1 MEFVKNV
8 GPIGMIF
15 IMFSLG
21 LNLTAKDFLE
31 VVKKP
36 RNLIIAL
43 ICQMIILPVIG
54 IIIIS
59 FFPMQAEFQLGV
71 FLLLILPSAVMS
83 NYATKLVKGNVALSI
98 TITSFCA
105 LVSFI
110 SIPIFLVVVLTQIAV
125 GGINFAPKA
134 LQFKGKKINPI
145 EGLKRMFSQK
155 ALAELVKA
163 ILKVLLLFG
172 LTAVVVYERLD
183 DMIQLTERELS
194 QAVIVMGESFPQLLF
209 VLLVGLA
216 IIAAIDYFWQRHI
229 FIQGLRMTKQE
240 IKDEFKQ
247 TEGSP
252 EVKAKIRR
260 KQMEASANA
269 AKQASALNDVKD
281 ATAVITNPTHFAV
294 ALKYEVGSKGAPTIL
309 ALGKGAMAKA
319 IMERAEQANITLFRS
334 PLLAR
339 ALFFTSEIGKEISEK
354 LYSAVAVAL
363 AYIYKID
370 KGELVD
376 EPQIDIPEDL
386 RFNENGKAMKDKD

>member
-1 MEFVKNV
+1 MAEESEDGQEKTEEPTSRKLEKAAEEGQVLSSKEMFV
-8 GPIGMIF
+8 F
-15 IMFSLG
+15 
-21 LNLTAKDFLE
+21 T
-31 VVKKP
+31 
-36 RNLIIAL
+36 
-43 ICQMIILPVIG
+43 G
-54 IIIIS
+54 IIMMFGFVYLIPYFSQMLLSYWAMFFDWSDIVNDKKSILDILYYALRFIVTII
-59 FFPMQAEFQLGV
+59 F
-71 FLLLILPSAVMS
+71 
-83 NYATKLVKGNVALSI
+83 
-98 TITSFCA
+98 
-105 LVSFI
+105 FI
-110 SIPIFLVVVLTQIAV
+110 SIPIFLVVVLTQLAV

-134 LQFKGKKINPI
+134 IQFKGKKINPI

-194 QAVIVMGESFPQLLF
+194 QAVIVMGQSFPQLLF

-339 ALFFTSEIGKEISEK
+339 ALFFTGEIGQEISDK
-354 LYSAVAVAL
+354 LYTAVAVAL

-370 KGELVD
+370 RGEFASEPEIIVPEDMQFNEYGELL
-376 EPQIDIPEDL
+376 E
-386 RFNENGKAMKDKD
+386 GK

>member
-1 MEFVKNV
+1 MAEESQDGQEKTEEPTARKLEKAAEEGQVLSSKEMFVFTGILV
-8 GPIGMIF
+8 
-15 IMFSLG
+15 MFG
-21 LNLTAKDFLE
+21 LVYIIPYYAQMLLSYWSMFFDWSDIVND
-31 VVKKP
+31 KKSI
-36 RNLIIAL
+36 LDILFYAL
-43 ICQMIILPVIG
+43 RFFVIV
-54 IIIIS
+54 I
-59 FFPMQAEFQLGV
+59 V
-71 FLLLILPSAVMS
+71 
-83 NYATKLVKGNVALSI
+83 
-98 TITSFCA
+98 
-105 LVSFI
+105 FI
-110 SIPIFLVVVLTQIAV
+110 SIPMFLIVLLTQIAV

-134 LQFKGKKINPI
+134 MQFKGKKINPI
-145 EGLKRMFSQK
+145 EGFKRMFSQK
-155 ALAELVKA
+155 SLAELVKA

-172 LTAVVVYERLD
+172 LTAVVVYDRLD

-194 QAVIVMGESFPQLLF
+194 QAVVVMGQAFPQLLF
-209 VLLVGLA
+209 VLLIGLA

-281 ATAVITNPTHFAV
+281 ATAVITNPTHFAI

-339 ALFFTSEIGKEISEK
+339 ALFFTGEIGQEISDK
-354 LYSAVAVAL
+354 LYTAVAVAL

-370 KGELVD
+370 RGEFASEPEIIVPEDMQFNEYGELL
-376 EPQIDIPEDL
+376 E
-386 RFNENGKAMKDKD
+386 GK

>member
-1 MEFVKNV
+1 MAEESEDGQEKTEEPTSRKLEKAAEEGQVLSSKEMFV
-8 GPIGMIF
+8 F
-15 IMFSLG
+15 
-21 LNLTAKDFLE
+21 T
-31 VVKKP
+31 
-36 RNLIIAL
+36 
-43 ICQMIILPVIG
+43 G
-54 IIIIS
+54 IIMMFGFVYLIPYFSQMLLSYWAMFFDWSDIVNDKKSILDILYYALRFIVTII
-59 FFPMQAEFQLGV
+59 F
-71 FLLLILPSAVMS
+71 
-83 NYATKLVKGNVALSI
+83 
-98 TITSFCA
+98 
-105 LVSFI
+105 FI
-110 SIPIFLVVVLTQIAV
+110 SIPIFLVVVLTQLAV

-134 LQFKGKKINPI
+134 IQFKGKKINPI

-194 QAVIVMGESFPQLLF
+194 QAVIVMGKSFPQLLF

-339 ALFFTSEIGKEISEK
+339 ALFFTGEIGQEISDK
-354 LYSAVAVAL
+354 LYTAVAVAL

-370 KGELVD
+370 RGEFASEPEIIVPEDMQFNEYGELL
-376 EPQIDIPEDL
+376 E
-386 RFNENGKAMKDKD
+386 GK

>member
-1 MEFVKNV
+1 MAEESQDGQEKTEEPTSRKLEKAAEEGQVLSSKEMFV
-8 GPIGMIF
+8 F
-15 IMFSLG
+15 
-21 LNLTAKDFLE
+21 T
-31 VVKKP
+31 
-36 RNLIIAL
+36 
-43 ICQMIILPVIG
+43 G
-54 IIIIS
+54 IIMMFGLVYLIPYFSQMLLSYWAMFFDWSDIVNDKKSILDILYYALRLIVTII
-59 FFPMQAEFQLGV
+59 FFV
-71 FLLLILPSAVMS
+71 
-83 NYATKLVKGNVALSI
+83 
-98 TITSFCA
+98 
-105 LVSFI
+105 
-110 SIPIFLVVVLTQIAV
+110 SIPMFLVVVLTQIAV

-194 QAVIVMGESFPQLLF
+194 QAVIVMGQSFPQLLF

-319 IMERAEQANITLFRS
+319 IMERAEQANVTLFRS

-339 ALFFTSEIGKEISEK
+339 ALFFTGEIGQEISDK
-354 LYSAVAVAL
+354 LYTAVAVAL

-370 KGELVD
+370 RGEFASEPEIIVPEDMQFNEYGELL
-376 EPQIDIPEDL
+376 E
-386 RFNENGKAMKDKD
+386 GK

>member
-1 MEFVKNV
+1 MAEESQDGQEKTEEPTSRKLEKAAEEGQVLSSKEMFV
-8 GPIGMIF
+8 F
-15 IMFSLG
+15 
-21 LNLTAKDFLE
+21 T
-31 VVKKP
+31 
-36 RNLIIAL
+36 
-43 ICQMIILPVIG
+43 G
-54 IIIIS
+54 IIMMFGLVYLIPYFSQMLLSYWAMFFDWSDIVNDKKSILDILYYALRFIVTII
-59 FFPMQAEFQLGV
+59 F
-71 FLLLILPSAVMS
+71 
-83 NYATKLVKGNVALSI
+83 
-98 TITSFCA
+98 
-105 LVSFI
+105 FI

-194 QAVIVMGESFPQLLF
+194 QAVIVMGQSFPQLLF

-339 ALFFTSEIGKEISEK
+339 ALFFTGEIGQEISDK
-354 LYSAVAVAL
+354 LYTAVAVAL

-370 KGELVD
+370 RGEFASEPEIIVPEDMQFNEYGELL
-376 EPQIDIPEDL
+376 EG
-386 RFNENGKAMKDKD
+386 N

>member
-1 MEFVKNV
+1 MAEESEDGQEKTEEPTSRKLEKAAEEGQVLSSKEMYVFTGIIMLFGLVYLIPYFSQMLLSYWAMFFDWSDIVNDKKSMLDILYYALRFIV
-8 GPIGMIF
+8 TIIF
-15 IMFSLG
+15 I
-21 LNLTAKDFLE
+21 
-31 VVKKP
+31 V
-36 RNLIIAL
+36 
-43 ICQMIILPVIG
+43 
-54 IIIIS
+54 
-59 FFPMQAEFQLGV
+59 
-71 FLLLILPSAVMS
+71 
-83 NYATKLVKGNVALSI
+83 
-98 TITSFCA
+98 
-105 LVSFI
+105 
-110 SIPIFLVVVLTQIAV
+110 SIPIFFVVILTQIAV

-209 VLLVGLA
+209 ILLVGLA

-269 AKQASALNDVKD
+269 AKQASALDDVKD
-281 ATAVITNPTHFAV
+281 ATAVITNPTHFAI
-294 ALKYEVGSKGAPTIL
+294 ALKYEVGSKGAPIIL
-309 ALGKGAMAKA
+309 ALGKGPMAKA
-319 IMERAEQANITLFRS
+319 IMDRAEQANITLFRS

-339 ALFFTSEIGKEISEK
+339 ALFFTGEIGQEISDK
-354 LYSAVAVAL
+354 LYTAVAVAL
-363 AYIYKID
+363 AYIFKID
-370 KGELVD
+370 RGEFASEPEIIVPEDMQFNEYGELL
-376 EPQIDIPEDL
+376 EGTKG
-386 RFNENGKAMKDKD
+386 GK

>member
-1 MEFVKNV
+1 MAEESEDGQEKTEEPTSRKLEKAAEEGQVLSSKEMYVFTGIIMLFGLVYLIPYFSQMLLSYWAMFFDWSDIVNDKKSILDILYYALRFIV
-8 GPIGMIF
+8 TIIF
-15 IMFSLG
+15 I
-21 LNLTAKDFLE
+21 
-31 VVKKP
+31 
-36 RNLIIAL
+36 
-43 ICQMIILPVIG
+43 
-54 IIIIS
+54 
-59 FFPMQAEFQLGV
+59 
-71 FLLLILPSAVMS
+71 
-83 NYATKLVKGNVALSI
+83 
-98 TITSFCA
+98 
-105 LVSFI
+105 I
-110 SIPIFLVVVLTQIAV
+110 SIPIFFVVILTQVAV

-194 QAVIVMGESFPQLLF
+194 QAVIVMGKSFPQLLF
-209 VLLVGLA
+209 ILLVGLA

-269 AKQASALNDVKD
+269 AKQASALDDVKN
-281 ATAVITNPTHFAV
+281 ATAVITNPTHFAI
-294 ALKYEVGSKGAPTIL
+294 ALKYEVGSKGAPIIL
-309 ALGKGAMAKA
+309 ALGKGPMAKA

-339 ALFFTSEIGKEISEK
+339 ALFFTGEIGQEISDK
-354 LYSAVAVAL
+354 LYTAVAVAL
-363 AYIYKID
+363 AYIFKID
-370 KGELVD
+370 RGEFASEPEIIVPEEMQFNEFGELL
-376 EPQIDIPEDL
+376 EGTKG
-386 RFNENGKAMKDKD
+386 GK

>member
-1 MEFVKNV
+1 MAEESQDGQEKTEEPTSRKLEKAAEEGQVLSSKEMFV
-8 GPIGMIF
+8 F
-15 IMFSLG
+15 
-21 LNLTAKDFLE
+21 T
-31 VVKKP
+31 
-36 RNLIIAL
+36 
-43 ICQMIILPVIG
+43 G
-54 IIIIS
+54 IIMMFGLVYLIPYFSQMLLSYWAMFFDWSDIVNDKKSILDILYYALRFIVTII
-59 FFPMQAEFQLGV
+59 F
-71 FLLLILPSAVMS
+71 
-83 NYATKLVKGNVALSI
+83 
-98 TITSFCA
+98 
-105 LVSFI
+105 FI
-110 SIPIFLVVVLTQIAV
+110 SIPMFLVVVLTQIAV

-194 QAVIVMGESFPQLLF
+194 QAVIVMGQSFPQLLF

-247 TEGSP
+247 IEGSP

-339 ALFFTSEIGKEISEK
+339 ALFFTGEIGQEISDK
-354 LYSAVAVAL
+354 LYTAVAVAL

-370 KGELVD
+370 RGEFASEPEIIVPEDMQFDEYGELL
-376 EPQIDIPEDL
+376 E
-386 RFNENGKAMKDKD
+386 GK

>member
-1 MEFVKNV
+1 MAEESQDGQEKTEEPTSRKLEKAAEEGQVLSSKEMFV
-8 GPIGMIF
+8 F
-15 IMFSLG
+15 
-21 LNLTAKDFLE
+21 T
-31 VVKKP
+31 
-36 RNLIIAL
+36 
-43 ICQMIILPVIG
+43 G
-54 IIIIS
+54 IIMMFGLVYLIPYFSQMLLSYWAMFFDWSDIVNDKKSILDILYYALRFIVTII
-59 FFPMQAEFQLGV
+59 F
-71 FLLLILPSAVMS
+71 
-83 NYATKLVKGNVALSI
+83 
-98 TITSFCA
+98 
-105 LVSFI
+105 FI

-183 DMIQLTERELS
+183 DMIQLTETELS
-194 QAVIVMGESFPQLLF
+194 QAVIVMGQSFPQLLF

-339 ALFFTSEIGKEISEK
+339 ALFFTGEIGQEISDK
-354 LYSAVAVAL
+354 LYTAVAVAL

-370 KGELVD
+370 RGEFASEPEIIVPADMQFD
-376 EPQIDIPEDL
+376 EY
-386 RFNENGKAMKDKD
+386 GKLLEGN

>member
-1 MEFVKNV
+1 MAEESQDGQEKTEEPTSRKLEKAAEEGQVLSSKEMFV
-8 GPIGMIF
+8 F
-15 IMFSLG
+15 
-21 LNLTAKDFLE
+21 T
-31 VVKKP
+31 
-36 RNLIIAL
+36 
-43 ICQMIILPVIG
+43 G
-54 IIIIS
+54 IIMMFGLVYLIPYFSQMLLSYWAMFFDWSDIVNDKKSILDILYYALRFIVTII
-59 FFPMQAEFQLGV
+59 F
-71 FLLLILPSAVMS
+71 
-83 NYATKLVKGNVALSI
+83 
-98 TITSFCA
+98 
-105 LVSFI
+105 FI
-110 SIPIFLVVVLTQIAV
+110 SMPIFLVVVLTQIAV

-194 QAVIVMGESFPQLLF
+194 QAVIVMGQSFPQLLF

-309 ALGKGAMAKA
+309 ALGKGPMAKA

-339 ALFFTSEIGKEISEK
+339 ALFFTGEIGQEISDK
-354 LYSAVAVAL
+354 LYTAVAVAL

-370 KGELVD
+370 RGEFASEPEIIVPEDMQFNEYGELL
-376 EPQIDIPEDL
+376 EG
-386 RFNENGKAMKDKD
+386 NKGGK

>member
-1 MEFVKNV
+1 MAEESQDGQEKTEEPTSRKLEKAAEEGQVLSSKEMFV
-8 GPIGMIF
+8 F
-15 IMFSLG
+15 
-21 LNLTAKDFLE
+21 T
-31 VVKKP
+31 
-36 RNLIIAL
+36 
-43 ICQMIILPVIG
+43 G
-54 IIIIS
+54 IIMMFGLVYLIPYFSQMLLSYWAMFFDWSDIVNDKKSILDILYYALRFIVTII
-59 FFPMQAEFQLGV
+59 F
-71 FLLLILPSAVMS
+71 
-83 NYATKLVKGNVALSI
+83 
-98 TITSFCA
+98 
-105 LVSFI
+105 FI
-110 SIPIFLVVVLTQIAV
+110 SIPMFLVVVLTQIAV

-194 QAVIVMGESFPQLLF
+194 QAVIVMGQAFPQLLF
-209 VLLVGLA
+209 VLLIGLA

-339 ALFFTSEIGKEISEK
+339 ALFFTGEIGQEISDK
-354 LYSAVAVAL
+354 LYTAVAVAL

-370 KGELVD
+370 RGEFAS
-376 EPQIDIPEDL
+376 EPEIIVPEDMQ
-386 RFNENGKAMKDKD
+386 FNENGELLEGN

>member
-1 MEFVKNV
+1 MAEESQDGQEKTEEPTARKLEKAAEEGQVLSSKEMFVFTGILV
-8 GPIGMIF
+8 
-15 IMFSLG
+15 MFG
-21 LNLTAKDFLE
+21 LVYIIPYYAQMLLSYWSMFFDWSDIVND
-31 VVKKP
+31 KKSI
-36 RNLIIAL
+36 LDILFYAL
-43 ICQMIILPVIG
+43 RFFVIV
-54 IIIIS
+54 I
-59 FFPMQAEFQLGV
+59 V
-71 FLLLILPSAVMS
+71 
-83 NYATKLVKGNVALSI
+83 
-98 TITSFCA
+98 
-105 LVSFI
+105 FI
-110 SIPIFLVVVLTQIAV
+110 SLPMFLIVLLTQIAV

-134 LQFKGKKINPI
+134 MQFKGKKINPI
-145 EGLKRMFSQK
+145 EGFKRMFSQK
-155 ALAELVKA
+155 SLAELVKA

-172 LTAVVVYERLD
+172 LTAVVVYDRLD

-194 QAVIVMGESFPQLLF
+194 QAVVVMGQAFPQLLF
-209 VLLVGLA
+209 VLLIGLA

-281 ATAVITNPTHFAV
+281 ATAVITNPTHFAI

-339 ALFFTSEIGKEISEK
+339 ALFFTGEIGQEISDK
-354 LYSAVAVAL
+354 LYTAVAVAL

-370 KGELVD
+370 RGEFASEPEIIVPEDMQFDEYGELL
-376 EPQIDIPEDL
+376 E
-386 RFNENGKAMKDKD
+386 GK

>member
-1 MEFVKNV
+1 MAEESEDGQEKTEEPTSRKLEKAAEEGQVLSSKEMFV
-8 GPIGMIF
+8 F
-15 IMFSLG
+15 
-21 LNLTAKDFLE
+21 T
-31 VVKKP
+31 
-36 RNLIIAL
+36 
-43 ICQMIILPVIG
+43 G
-54 IIIIS
+54 IIMMFGFVYLIPYFSQMLLSYWAMFFDWSDIVNDKKSILDILYYALRFIVTII
-59 FFPMQAEFQLGV
+59 F
-71 FLLLILPSAVMS
+71 
-83 NYATKLVKGNVALSI
+83 
-98 TITSFCA
+98 
-105 LVSFI
+105 FI
-110 SIPIFLVVVLTQIAV
+110 SIPIFLVVVLTQLAV

-134 LQFKGKKINPI
+134 IQFKGKKINPI

-194 QAVIVMGESFPQLLF
+194 QAVIVMGKSFPQLLF

-269 AKQASALNDVKD
+269 AKQASALDDVKD

-339 ALFFTSEIGKEISEK
+339 ALFFTGEIGQEISDK
-354 LYSAVAVAL
+354 LYTAVAVAL

-370 KGELVD
+370 RGEFASEPEIKVPEDMQFNEYGELI
-376 EPQIDIPEDL
+376 EG
-386 RFNENGKAMKDKD
+386 NKSGK

>member
-1 MEFVKNV
+1 MAEESEDGQEKTEEPTSRKLEKAAEEGQVLTSKEMFVFTGV
-8 GPIGMIF
+8 LV
-15 IMFSLG
+15 MFG
-21 LNLTAKDFLE
+21 L
-31 VVKKP
+31 
-36 RNLIIAL
+36 IY
-43 ICQMIILPVIG
+43 ILPYFSQMLLSYWAMFFDWSDIVNDKKSILDILFYALRFVVIV
-54 IIIIS
+54 II
-59 FFPMQAEFQLGV
+59 
-71 FLLLILPSAVMS
+71 
-83 NYATKLVKGNVALSI
+83 
-98 TITSFCA
+98 
-105 LVSFI
+105 FI
-110 SIPIFLVVVLTQIAV
+110 SIPVFFIVVLTQIAV

-134 LQFKGKKINPI
+134 MQFKGKKINPI
-145 EGLKRMFSQK
+145 EGFKRMFSQK
-155 ALAELVKA
+155 SLAELVKA

-172 LTAVVVYERLD
+172 LTAIVVYDRLD

-194 QAVIVMGESFPQLLF
+194 QAVIVMGQAFPQLLF
-209 VLLVGLA
+209 ILLIGLA

-229 FIQGLRMTKQE
+229 FIQGLKMTKQE

-269 AKQASALNDVKD
+269 SKQASALENVQE

-339 ALFFTSEIGKEISEK
+339 ALFFTGEIGQEISDK
-354 LYSAVAVAL
+354 LYTAVAVAL

-370 KGELVD
+370 RGEFAS
-376 EPQIDIPEDL
+376 EPEIIIPEDMQ
-386 RFNENGKAMKDKD
+386 FDEYGKLLEGH

>member
-1 MEFVKNV
+1 MAEESQDGQEKTEEPTSRKLEKAAEEGQVLSSKEMFV
-8 GPIGMIF
+8 F
-15 IMFSLG
+15 
-21 LNLTAKDFLE
+21 T
-31 VVKKP
+31 
-36 RNLIIAL
+36 
-43 ICQMIILPVIG
+43 G
-54 IIIIS
+54 IIMMFGLVYLIPYFSQMLLSYWAMFFDWSDIVNDKKSILDILYYALRFIVTII
-59 FFPMQAEFQLGV
+59 F
-71 FLLLILPSAVMS
+71 
-83 NYATKLVKGNVALSI
+83 
-98 TITSFCA
+98 
-105 LVSFI
+105 FI

-194 QAVIVMGESFPQLLF
+194 QAIIVMGQSFPQLLF

-339 ALFFTSEIGKEISEK
+339 ALFFTGEIGQEISDK
-354 LYSAVAVAL
+354 LYTAVAVAS

-370 KGELVD
+370 RGEFASEPEIIVPEDMQFNEYGELL
-376 EPQIDIPEDL
+376 E
-386 RFNENGKAMKDKD
+386 GK

>member
-1 MEFVKNV
+1 MAEESQDGQEKTEEPTSRKLEKAAEEGQVLSSKEMFV
-8 GPIGMIF
+8 F
-15 IMFSLG
+15 
-21 LNLTAKDFLE
+21 T
-31 VVKKP
+31 
-36 RNLIIAL
+36 
-43 ICQMIILPVIG
+43 G
-54 IIIIS
+54 IIMMFGLVYLIPYFSQMLLSYWAMFFDWSDIVNEKKSILDILYYALRFIVTII
-59 FFPMQAEFQLGV
+59 F
-71 FLLLILPSAVMS
+71 
-83 NYATKLVKGNVALSI
+83 
-98 TITSFCA
+98 
-105 LVSFI
+105 FI
-110 SIPIFLVVVLTQIAV
+110 SIPMFLVVVLTQIAV

-194 QAVIVMGESFPQLLF
+194 QAVIVMGQSFPQLLF

-339 ALFFTSEIGKEISEK
+339 ALFFTGEIGQEISDK
-354 LYSAVAVAL
+354 LYTAVAVAL

-370 KGELVD
+370 RGEFAS
-376 EPQIDIPEDL
+376 EPEIIIPQDMQ
-386 RFNENGKAMKDKD
+386 FNEQGQLLEGSNNG

>member
-1 MEFVKNV
+1 MAEESQDGQEKTEEPTARKLEKAAEEGQVLTSKEMFVFTGILV
-8 GPIGMIF
+8 
-15 IMFSLG
+15 MFG
-21 LNLTAKDFLE
+21 LVYIIPYYAQILLSYWSMFFNWSDI
-31 VVKKP
+31 VNDKKSI
-36 RNLIIAL
+36 LDILFYAL
-43 ICQMIILPVIG
+43 RFFVIV
-54 IIIIS
+54 I
-59 FFPMQAEFQLGV
+59 V
-71 FLLLILPSAVMS
+71 
-83 NYATKLVKGNVALSI
+83 
-98 TITSFCA
+98 
-105 LVSFI
+105 FI
-110 SIPIFLVVVLTQIAV
+110 SIPMFLIVLLTQIAV

-134 LQFKGKKINPI
+134 MQFKGNKINPI
-145 EGLKRMFSQK
+145 EGFKRMFSQK
-155 ALAELVKA
+155 SLAELVKA

-172 LTAVVVYERLD
+172 LTAVVVYDRLD

-194 QAVIVMGESFPQLLF
+194 QAVVVMGQAFPQLLF
-209 VLLVGLA
+209 VLLIGLA

-281 ATAVITNPTHFAV
+281 ATAVITNPTHFAI

-339 ALFFTSEIGKEISEK
+339 ALFFTGEIGQEISDK
-354 LYSAVAVAL
+354 LYTAVAVAL

-370 KGELVD
+370 RGEFASEPEIIVPEDMQFDEYGELL
-376 EPQIDIPEDL
+376 E
-386 RFNENGKAMKDKD
+386 GK

>member
-1 MEFVKNV
+1 MAEESQDGQEKTEEPTSRKLEKAAEEGQVLSSKEMFV
-8 GPIGMIF
+8 F
-15 IMFSLG
+15 
-21 LNLTAKDFLE
+21 T
-31 VVKKP
+31 
-36 RNLIIAL
+36 
-43 ICQMIILPVIG
+43 G
-54 IIIIS
+54 IIMMFGLVYLIPYFSQMLLSYWAMFFDWSDIVNDKKSILDILYYALRFIVTII
-59 FFPMQAEFQLGV
+59 F
-71 FLLLILPSAVMS
+71 
-83 NYATKLVKGNVALSI
+83 
-98 TITSFCA
+98 
-105 LVSFI
+105 FI
-110 SIPIFLVVVLTQIAV
+110 SIPMFLVVVLTQIAV

-194 QAVIVMGESFPQLLF
+194 QAVIVMGQSFPQLLF

-294 ALKYEVGSKGAPTIL
+294 ALKYEVGSKGALTIL

-339 ALFFTSEIGKEISEK
+339 ALFFTGEIGQEISDK
-354 LYSAVAVAL
+354 LYTAVAVAL

-370 KGELVD
+370 RGEFASEPEIIVPEDMQFNEHGELI
-376 EPQIDIPEDL
+376 E
-386 RFNENGKAMKDKD
+386 GK

>member
-1 MEFVKNV
+1 MAEESQDGQEKTEEPTARKLEKAAEEGQVLSSKEMFVFTGILVMFGLVYIIPYYAQMLLSYWSMFFDWSDIVNDKKS
-8 GPIGMIF
+8 ILDILFYALRFF
-15 IMFSLG
+15 I
-21 LNLTAKDFLE
+21 
-31 VVKKP
+31 
-36 RNLIIAL
+36 I
-43 ICQMIILPVIG
+43 VI
-54 IIIIS
+54 
-59 FFPMQAEFQLGV
+59 V
-71 FLLLILPSAVMS
+71 
-83 NYATKLVKGNVALSI
+83 
-98 TITSFCA
+98 
-105 LVSFI
+105 FI
-110 SIPIFLVVVLTQIAV
+110 SIPMFLIVLLTQIAV

-134 LQFKGKKINPI
+134 MQFKGKKINPI
-145 EGLKRMFSQK
+145 EGFKRMFSQK
-155 ALAELVKA
+155 SLAELVKA

-172 LTAVVVYERLD
+172 LTAVVVYDRLD

-194 QAVIVMGESFPQLLF
+194 QAVVVMGQAFPQLLF
-209 VLLVGLA
+209 VLLIGLA

-269 AKQASALNDVKD
+269 AKQASALNDVED
-281 ATAVITNPTHFAV
+281 ATAVITNPTHFAI

-339 ALFFTSEIGKEISEK
+339 ALFFTGEIGQEISDK
-354 LYSAVAVAL
+354 LYTAVAVAL

-370 KGELVD
+370 RGEFASEPEIIVPEDMQFNEYGELL
-376 EPQIDIPEDL
+376 E
-386 RFNENGKAMKDKD
+386 GK

>member
-1 MEFVKNV
+1 MAEESEDGQEKTEEPTSRKLEKAAEEGQVLSSKEMYVFTGIIMLFGLVYLIPYFSQMLLSYWAMFFDWSDIVNDKKSMLDILYYALRFIV
-8 GPIGMIF
+8 TIIF
-15 IMFSLG
+15 I
-21 LNLTAKDFLE
+21 
-31 VVKKP
+31 
-36 RNLIIAL
+36 
-43 ICQMIILPVIG
+43 
-54 IIIIS
+54 
-59 FFPMQAEFQLGV
+59 
-71 FLLLILPSAVMS
+71 
-83 NYATKLVKGNVALSI
+83 
-98 TITSFCA
+98 
-105 LVSFI
+105 I
-110 SIPIFLVVVLTQIAV
+110 SIPIFFVVILTQIAV

-209 VLLVGLA
+209 ILLVGLA

-269 AKQASALNDVKD
+269 AKQASALDDVKD
-281 ATAVITNPTHFAV
+281 ATAVITNPTHFAI
-294 ALKYEVGSKGAPTIL
+294 ALKYEVGSKGAPIIL
-309 ALGKGAMAKA
+309 ALGKGPMAKA
-319 IMERAEQANITLFRS
+319 IMDRAEQANITLFRS

-339 ALFFTSEIGKEISEK
+339 ALFFTGEIGQEISDK
-354 LYSAVAVAL
+354 LYTAVAVAL
-363 AYIYKID
+363 AYIFKID
-370 KGELVD
+370 RGEFASEPEIIVPEDMQFNEYGELL
-376 EPQIDIPEDL
+376 EGTKG
-386 RFNENGKAMKDKD
+386 GK

>member
-1 MEFVKNV
+1 MAEESEDGQEKTEEPTSRKLEKAAEEGQVLSSKEMYVFTGIIMLFGLVYLIPYFSQMLLSYWAMFFDWSDIVNDKKSILDILYYALRFVV
-8 GPIGMIF
+8 TIIF
-15 IMFSLG
+15 I
-21 LNLTAKDFLE
+21 
-31 VVKKP
+31 
-36 RNLIIAL
+36 
-43 ICQMIILPVIG
+43 
-54 IIIIS
+54 
-59 FFPMQAEFQLGV
+59 
-71 FLLLILPSAVMS
+71 
-83 NYATKLVKGNVALSI
+83 
-98 TITSFCA
+98 
-105 LVSFI
+105 I
-110 SIPIFLVVVLTQIAV
+110 SIPIFFVVILTQIAV

-194 QAVIVMGESFPQLLF
+194 QAVIVMGKSFPQLLF
-209 VLLVGLA
+209 ILLVGLA

-269 AKQASALNDVKD
+269 AKQASALDDVKN
-281 ATAVITNPTHFAV
+281 ATAVITNPTHFAI
-294 ALKYEVGSKGAPTIL
+294 ALKYEVGSKGAPIIL
-309 ALGKGAMAKA
+309 ALGKGPMAKA

-339 ALFFTSEIGKEISEK
+339 ALFFTGEIGQEISDK
-354 LYSAVAVAL
+354 LYTAVAVAL
-363 AYIYKID
+363 AYIFKID
-370 KGELVD
+370 RGELAS
-376 EPQIDIPEDL
+376 EPEIIVPEEMQ
-386 RFNENGKAMKDKD
+386 FNEFGELLEGTKGGK

>member
-1 MEFVKNV
+1 M
-8 GPIGMIF
+8 
-15 IMFSLG
+15 
-21 LNLTAKDFLE
+21 
-31 VVKKP
+31 VKKKTEEP
-36 RNLIIAL
+36 TSRKLEKAAEEGQVL
-43 ICQMIILPVIG
+43 SSKEMFVFTG
-54 IIIIS
+54 IIMMFGLVYLIPYFSQMLLSYWAMFFDWSDIVNDKKSILDILYYALRFIVTII
-59 FFPMQAEFQLGV
+59 F
-71 FLLLILPSAVMS
+71 
-83 NYATKLVKGNVALSI
+83 
-98 TITSFCA
+98 
-105 LVSFI
+105 FI

-194 QAVIVMGESFPQLLF
+194 QAVIVMGQSFPQLLF

-339 ALFFTSEIGKEISEK
+339 ALFFTGEIGQEISDK
-354 LYSAVAVAL
+354 LYTAVAVAL

-370 KGELVD
+370 RGEFASEPEIIVPEDMQFNEYGELL
-376 EPQIDIPEDL
+376 E
-386 RFNENGKAMKDKD
+386 GK

>member
-1 MEFVKNV
+1 MAEESEDGQEKTEEPTSRKLEKAAEEGQVLSSKEMFV
-8 GPIGMIF
+8 F
-15 IMFSLG
+15 
-21 LNLTAKDFLE
+21 T
-31 VVKKP
+31 
-36 RNLIIAL
+36 
-43 ICQMIILPVIG
+43 G
-54 IIIIS
+54 IIMMFGLVYLIPYFSQMLLSYWAMFFDWSDIVNDKKSILDILYYALRFIVTII
-59 FFPMQAEFQLGV
+59 F
-71 FLLLILPSAVMS
+71 
-83 NYATKLVKGNVALSI
+83 
-98 TITSFCA
+98 
-105 LVSFI
+105 FI
-110 SIPIFLVVVLTQIAV
+110 SIQIFLVVVLTQLAV

-134 LQFKGKKINPI
+134 IQFKGKKINPI

-155 ALAELVKA
+155 ALAELIKA

-194 QAVIVMGESFPQLLF
+194 QAVIVMGKSFPQLLF

-319 IMERAEQANITLFRS
+319 IMERAEQANVTLFRS

-339 ALFFTSEIGKEISEK
+339 ALFFTGEIGQEISDK
-354 LYSAVAVAL
+354 LYTAVAVAL

-370 KGELVD
+370 RGEFASEPEIIVPEDMQFNEYGELL
-376 EPQIDIPEDL
+376 E
-386 RFNENGKAMKDKD
+386 GK

>member
-1 MEFVKNV
+1 MAEESQDGQEKTEEPTSRKLEKAAEEGQVLSSKEMFV
-8 GPIGMIF
+8 F
-15 IMFSLG
+15 
-21 LNLTAKDFLE
+21 T
-31 VVKKP
+31 
-36 RNLIIAL
+36 
-43 ICQMIILPVIG
+43 G
-54 IIIIS
+54 IIMMFGLVYLIPYFSQMLLSYWAMFFDWSDIVNDKKSILDILYYALRFIVTII
-59 FFPMQAEFQLGV
+59 F
-71 FLLLILPSAVMS
+71 
-83 NYATKLVKGNVALSI
+83 
-98 TITSFCA
+98 
-105 LVSFI
+105 FI

-194 QAVIVMGESFPQLLF
+194 QAVIVMGQSFPQLLF

-269 AKQASALNDVKD
+269 AKQASALDDVKD
-281 ATAVITNPTHFAV
+281 ATAVITNPTHFAI
-294 ALKYEVGSKGAPTIL
+294 ALKYEVGSKGAPIIL
-309 ALGKGAMAKA
+309 ALGKGPMAKA

-339 ALFFTSEIGKEISEK
+339 ALFFTGEIGQEISDK
-354 LYSAVAVAL
+354 LYTAVAVAL

-370 KGELVD
+370 RGEFASEPEIIVPEDMQFNEYGELL
-376 EPQIDIPEDL
+376 E
-386 RFNENGKAMKDKD
+386 GK

>member
-1 MEFVKNV
+1 MAEESQDGQEKTEEPTSRKLEKAAEEGQVLSSKEMFV
-8 GPIGMIF
+8 F
-15 IMFSLG
+15 
-21 LNLTAKDFLE
+21 T
-31 VVKKP
+31 
-36 RNLIIAL
+36 
-43 ICQMIILPVIG
+43 G
-54 IIIIS
+54 IIMMFGLVYLIPYFSQMLLSYWAMFFDWSDIVNDKKSILDILYYALRFIVTII
-59 FFPMQAEFQLGV
+59 F
-71 FLLLILPSAVMS
+71 
-83 NYATKLVKGNVALSI
+83 
-98 TITSFCA
+98 
-105 LVSFI
+105 FI

-194 QAVIVMGESFPQLLF
+194 QAVIVMGQSFPQLLF

-269 AKQASALNDVKD
+269 AKQALALNDVKD

-339 ALFFTSEIGKEISEK
+339 ALFFTGEIGQEISDK
-354 LYSAVAVAL
+354 LYTAVAVAL

-370 KGELVD
+370 RGEFASEPEIIVPEDMQFNEYGELL
-376 EPQIDIPEDL
+376 E
-386 RFNENGKAMKDKD
+386 GK

>member
-1 MEFVKNV
+1 MAEESQDGQEKTEEPTSRKLEKAAEEGQVLSSKEMFV
-8 GPIGMIF
+8 F
-15 IMFSLG
+15 
-21 LNLTAKDFLE
+21 T
-31 VVKKP
+31 
-36 RNLIIAL
+36 
-43 ICQMIILPVIG
+43 G
-54 IIIIS
+54 IIMMFGLVYLIPYFSQMLLSYWAMFFDWSDIVNDKKSILDILYYALRFIVTII
-59 FFPMQAEFQLGV
+59 F
-71 FLLLILPSAVMS
+71 
-83 NYATKLVKGNVALSI
+83 
-98 TITSFCA
+98 
-105 LVSFI
+105 FI
-110 SIPIFLVVVLTQIAV
+110 SIPMFLVVVLTQIAV

-163 ILKVLLLFG
+163 ISKVLLLFG

-194 QAVIVMGESFPQLLF
+194 QAVIVMGQSFPQLLF

-281 ATAVITNPTHFAV
+281 ATAVITNPTHFAI

-319 IMERAEQANITLFRS
+319 IMERAEEANITLFRS

-339 ALFFTSEIGKEISEK
+339 ALFFTGEIGQEISDK
-354 LYSAVAVAL
+354 LYTAVAVAL

-370 KGELVD
+370 RGEFASEPEIIVPEDMQFNEYGELL
-376 EPQIDIPEDL
+376 E
-386 RFNENGKAMKDKD
+386 GK